1 MKRDVSRGK
10 LWARILFGWVQGG
23 ELEFSFRGEGGAVLA
38 LPGRQWTGRG
48 SGQRGK
54 LEVLGLG
61 GLRPRS

>member
-1 MKRDVSRGK
+1 M
-10 LWARILFGWVQGG
+10 QGG